1 MNMTKKVS
9 IDLITKNPKN
19 NEYKLILVEE
29 GPWEESTLEDRLR
42 KIQDRIY
49 NAVDAAVDGALF
61 QNYPDSKGQKVCVQ
75 VDCYDP
81 PPDMIEQLVKDLGQ
95 YVDESYEYQNAIK
108 RDQNISSLRIAYNE
122 NNMSSTQQSAPADA

>member
-42 KIQDRIY
+42 KIQDRLY

-81 PPDMIEQLVKDLGQ
+81 PSDMIEQLVKGLGQ

-122 NNMSSTQQSAPADA
+122 NNMSSTQQSASADA